1 MGKLRSRKIS
11 QSSDERSAEQ
21 VSQSS
26 DDRSADQISQSSDD
40 QLRELDGI
48 GYATSLSQIRR
59 TLKFVDNG
67 DGEERR
73 ARNKRFGTFCS
84 VGPISKSLAAASAK
98 ALNTVIWAV
107 CIGIVVGVIIV
118 VL

>member
-1 MGKLRSRKIS
+1 MTGSFPVGQTTKGTQYLTVKANASIY
-11 QSSDERSAEQ
+11 
-21 VSQSS
+21 
-26 DDRSADQISQSSDD
+26 ISQSSDD